1 MRYLRRRI
9 AGAAGDRRPV
19 LANLPWEYVYV
30 ERSEG
35 EQGLDG
41 FLALD
46 PRIAFVR
53 HEALARKP
61 GSVAATHPLKV
72 VVGLAGPAGEAPLD
86 LAEER
91 GYIEEALAGV
101 VGVEASFVEH
111 LTVEKF
117 ETAIQGAQVFHFGG
131 HGAFVDGATG
141 VAGTRHLRPIE
152 TASDNTGQQSGA
164 GVLVFEDERGGRRL
178 FAADKLAQNL
188 ASLRLVVLG
197 ACETGRRDGV
207 NVWSGIAPAL
217 LRVGIPA
224 VVAMQYAVYDRSAI
238 AFARRFYQAI
248 ASGLALDEAMTVGR
262 LAVLNLAAP
271 YDLDFGVPV
280 LYLRAADGL
289 LFPAVAEEADL
300 VAQREA
306 ARLVI
311 RQRMR
316 EVRGTVMGLVA
327 ETGALPSGVQ
337 AEVGQKIDRVE
348 AGGIVTGM
356 VLGGEGGSV
365 HVGGEQQYVTNRSVF
380 DQRGQTVQGAQTN
393 IEGGVHTGGGI
404 FNSGVINQG
413 AAPMQADLIG
423 ELRTL
428 LAMVKQAG
436 EQGLLDEERV
446 IDVESALRKAVLQ
459 AEKGQ
464 LNGEAILGHLRKAQA
479 TMAEVAPAHSLAVAI
494 QKLVGMV
501 DRRQ

>member
-1 MRYLRRRI
+1 MNYQDFTIRMRDLVEQRVQVEVLQSPVDQMREAVAVSFVEGDLVQPLRRLERKRI
-9 AGAAGDRRPV
+9 SRPELIALGERLAALLLPGTVRAMLVRSLDALREEEGLRVRLVINEPA

-30 ERSEG
+30 ERSDG
-35 EQGLDG
+35 EKGLDG
-41 FLALD
+41 FLVLD

-53 HEALARKP
+53 HEALARKL
-61 GSVAATHPLKV
+61 GSVAAAHPLKV

-91 GYIEEALAGV
+91 GYLEEALAGV
-101 VGVEASFVEH
+101 VGVEASFVEQ

-117 ETAIQGAQVFHFGG
+117 EAAIQGAQVFHFGG

-141 VAGTRHLRPIE
+141 VEGTRHLRPVE
-152 TASDNTGQQSGA
+152 TASDSTGQQSGA
-164 GVLVFEDERGGRRL
+164 GVLVFEDERGGRQL

-217 LRVGIPA
+217 MRVGIPA

-280 LYLRAADGL
+280 LYLRAADGV

-300 VAQREA
+300 AAQRED

-316 EVRGTVMGLVA
+316 EVRGTVTGVEAEEMASGEVA
-327 ETGALPSGVQ
+327 VEQDADTVTGTLTGAKLSRISGGSLQVDQ
-337 AEVGQKIDRVE
+337 EINEV
-348 AGGIVTGM
+348 
-356 VLGGEGGSV
+356 GEGGN
-365 HVGGEQQYVTNRSVF
+365 VT
-380 DQRGQTVQGAQTN
+380 GAQL
-393 IEGGVHTGGGI
+393 GK
-404 FNSGVINQG
+404 
-413 AAPMQADLIG
+413 IG
-423 ELRTL
+423 
-428 LAMVKQAG
+428 
-436 EQGLLDEERV
+436 
-446 IDVESALRKAVLQ
+446 
-459 AEKGQ
+459 
-464 LNGEAILGHLRKAQA
+464 
-479 TMAEVAPAHSLAVAI
+479 
-494 QKLVGMV
+494 
-501 DRRQ
+501 